1 MMIRCNAVWSILLG
15 VSVALSA
22 PAAVAQG
29 ATGSQ
34 AAAQADAK
42 ADVKPEAD
50 TRLFAVEIR
59 TGPKWDPALPPPQQ
73 AYFKEHS
80 ANLRQLREAGRL
92 VLGARYSD
100 KGLVILSAASAD
112 EARALM
118 NQDPA
123 ITHGTFVYELHE
135 FNVFYAGNVPARPRR

>member
-1 MMIRCNAVWSILLG
+1 MMIRGNAVWSMLLG
-15 VSVALSA
+15 VGVALSA

-29 ATGSQ
+29 ATGT
-34 AAAQADAK
+34 QADAK

-73 AYFKEHS
+73 VYFKEHS

-135 FNVFYAGNVPARPRR
+135 LNVFYAGNVPARPRR